1 MQRSILSATVLVLLA
16 AGSSS
21 ALDRGGSTENPK
33 QSPKDAR
40 AVASTEVDSKSERR
54 MPGEDEHGDAIRM
67 VGSTGAGPSACPNP
81 GANPITGNS
90 DPSVATSG
98 IACASGG
105 ISTPN
110 SYARVFTQEQL
121 GPDYTIN
128 CVNFGMV
135 NTGSA
140 IQAILGVYIDPTGG
154 APSVSEL
161 SLIASYTLEVPTG
174 ESQLLTATFDP
185 FCVQLTGSETLVV
198 VVDYGASS
206 DGFCSFAGGTGAVSP
221 TYIRAAACGVSN
233 FVNLAALGFANYHW
247 FVELSGDFGCEDGIV
262 GDLNLDGIVDGADLS
277 ILLGAWGTADPI
289 ADLSGDGNVDG
300 ADLSILLGNWS

>member
-1 MQRSILSATVLVLLA
+1 MHRSLLFASVLVLVA
-16 AGSSS
+16 AASSS
-21 ALDRGGSTENPK
+21 AFDRGDSQDGS
-33 QSPKDAR
+33 KDR
-40 AVASTEVDSKSERR
+40 RDVASTEVDSEGERR
-54 MPGEDEHGDAIRM
+54 TPRDDDHRGAIRM
-67 VGSTGAGPSACPNP
+67 AGSVGAGTCPNP

-90 DPSVATSG
+90 DSSLATSG

-105 ISTPN
+105 ISTAN
-110 SYARVFTQEQL
+110 SYARVFTQSQI
-121 GPDYTIN
+121 GADYTIN

-135 NTGSA
+135 NTGSS
-140 IQAILGVYIDPTGG
+140 IPVTLGVYIDPTGG
-154 APSVSEL
+154 VPSVSEL

-185 FCVQLTGSETLVV
+185 FCVQLAGSETLVV
-198 VVDYGASS
+198 VLDYGASP
-206 DGFCSFAGGTGAVSP
+206 DGFCSFAGGTAAVSP
-221 TYIRAAACGVSN
+221 TYIRASACGVSN
-233 FVNLAALGFANYHW
+233 FVNLAALGFADYQW
-247 FVELSGDFGCEDGIV
+247 FVELSGDFGCQDPIV